1 MKICIANL
9 VIALAFF
16 CSGCGGDDATTGS
29 GEAESVSAS
38 GSNRNGPYF
47 PKRDD
52 ARFATF
58 TEGEGRR
65 AELELDPADR
75 PPPKQFIARDLEVGS
90 GPPARFGDRVAVW
103 YMGIDYKTG
112 TGRFAIWPPRPEPLI
127 VQLGLY
133 AAAWERGVV
142 GMRVGG
148 RREVIV
154 PSSLT
159 VNTGALDYVFDLVRI
174 DPEPAAG
181 GGE

>member
-1 MKICIANL
+1 MKICVANL
-9 VIALAFF
+9 VIALAFL
-16 CSGCGGDDATTGS
+16 CSGCGGGDAATGS
-29 GEAESVSAS
+29 SDGEPVSAS
-38 GSNRNGPYF
+38 GPDRSDPYF
-47 PKRDD
+47 PRRDD

-90 GPPARFGDRVAVW
+90 GPRARFGDRVAVW
-103 YMGIDYKTG
+103 YMGINYRTG
-112 TGRFAIWPPRPEPLI
+112 FGQFAIWPPRPKPLI

-133 AAAWERGVV
+133 AAAWEKGVV

-159 VNTGALDYVFDLVRI
+159 VNTGALDYVFDLVRV
-174 DPEPAAG
+174 EPDASAEAG
-181 GGE
+181 E